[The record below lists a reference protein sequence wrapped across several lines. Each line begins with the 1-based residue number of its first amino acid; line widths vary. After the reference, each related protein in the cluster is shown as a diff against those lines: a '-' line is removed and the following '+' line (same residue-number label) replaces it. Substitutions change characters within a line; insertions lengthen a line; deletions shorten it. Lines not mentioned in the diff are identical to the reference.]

1 MEDAVREQ
9 GGHGDRL
16 EHRLKQRLMR
26 EPWHPST
33 LSSKLGKAEILAR
46 SIIKNGPITNSK
58 RRATDIEKGA
68 GIREAATVRIRIKSA
83 LSWKG
88 ETRMTSSA
96 ELRAEALRIGAE
108 LAWIGGQRRHWVPFC
123 GIEKLEQMGDLP
135 TGVLT
140 TD

>member
-88 ETRMTSSA
+88 ETRHPQSCVPRHC
-96 ELRAEALRIGAE
+96 ELGLSLHGSVANVVIGFPFAASRS
-108 LAWIGGQRRHWVPFC
+108 LSKWVIYQPEC
-123 GIEKLEQMGDLP
+123 
-135 TGVLT
+135 
-140 TD
+140 

>member
-1 MEDAVREQ
+1 MLFENREV
-9 GGHGDRL
+9 GDRL

-108 LAWIGGQRRHWVPFC
+108 LAWIGGQRRHCVPFC